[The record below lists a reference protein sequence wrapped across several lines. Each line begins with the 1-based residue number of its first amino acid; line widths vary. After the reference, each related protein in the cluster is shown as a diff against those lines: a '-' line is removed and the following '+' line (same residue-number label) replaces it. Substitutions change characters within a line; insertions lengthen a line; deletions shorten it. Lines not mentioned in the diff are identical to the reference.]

1 MADPSKPDPTAED
14 GAKAESGGATPAKK
28 KKSPVDFLK
37 QVVGRSVI
45 VKLNSGV
52 EYRGVLA
59 CLDGFM
65 NIALEQVRNTS
76 SLGMRYI
83 PIPIPISISISISG

>member
-1 MADPSKPDPTAED
+1 MSEAAASKE
-14 GAKAESGGATPAKK
+14 KESAGEAGVSTEGGAARK

-65 NIALEQVRNTS
+65 NIALEQVSVSWIFNPV
-76 SLGMRYI
+76 G
-83 PIPIPISISISISG
+83 